1 MGLTC
6 YPTIC
11 FAIDDYNDPIDS
23 MELRDADHCLCVMLK
38 ANGGAPYPREEAGKG
53 GRREGEGGGI
63 SFGEGSE
70 DFQVGPPYR
79 HSLHRWR
86 GRRLT
91 G

>member
-1 MGLTC
+1 MGLIC

-38 ANGGAPYPREEAGKG
+38 ANGGAPYPGEGAGKG
-53 GRREGEGGGI
+53 GRRGGERLDI
-63 SFGEGSE
+63 GEGSE
-70 DFQVGPPYR
+70 DFQVGPTG
-79 HSLHRWR
+79 SLHRWR
-86 GRRLT
+86 GWRLS